1 MKRWNIKE
9 LLNHLENQVHLKNL
23 WGMFMV
29 AIERDLQGLQR
40 ILQEEQLDNQIM
52 QEMTVLDNRLNL
64 L

>member
-1 MKRWNIKE
+1 
-9 LLNHLENQVHLKNL
+9 
-23 WGMFMV
+23 MFMV